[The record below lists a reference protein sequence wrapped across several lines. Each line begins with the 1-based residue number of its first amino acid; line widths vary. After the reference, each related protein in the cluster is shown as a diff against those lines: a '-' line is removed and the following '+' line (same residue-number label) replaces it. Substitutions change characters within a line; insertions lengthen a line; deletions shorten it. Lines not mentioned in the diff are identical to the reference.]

1 MFPDM
6 ACLGL
11 DCSPRANN
19 TVLLPMPID
28 ASSVEQ
34 FSFAFSGC
42 SNSLKIDAPDRR
54 EALRGLVLDRTR
66 RVSRAYEATVV
77 ALARLCEQRHLR
89 ATARNTTVKLSC
101 VDDCRNFVRA
111 FAHEQSSGIG
121 LEYDG
126 MDVCEETTQRMSTGM
141 GVAMMLPERTAHCN
155 AANCFKALMD
165 SSELEGFAEACMV
178 ELLAEDV
185 IAMLAQQGHTDFELE
200 AACRIADAPMAS
212 KAIPTPA

>member
-1 MFPDM
+1 M

-19 TVLLPMPID
+19 TVLLPMPVD

-42 SNSLKIDAPDRR
+42 STSLKIDAPDRR

-66 RVSRAYEATVV
+66 RVSRAYEATVI

-89 ATARNTTVKLSC
+89 AKATNTDVKLSS

-111 FAHEQSSGIG
+111 FAHEQSSGVG

-126 MDVCEETTQRMSTGM
+126 MDVCEEITQRMRSTRL
-141 GVAMMLPERTAHCN
+141 GVVMMLPERAAHCH
-155 AANCFKALMD
+155 AVNCFKALMD

-200 AACRIADAPMAS
+200 AACRIADAPIAS
-212 KAIPTPA
+212 EPIPTPA